1 MGHPQ
6 SAPVLSTLIV
16 LESAAMT
23 PLVIKASITTTT
35 SVPYV
40 LEEPL
45 ANGRDGL

>member
-23 PLVIKASITTTT
+23 PLVIKASITTT